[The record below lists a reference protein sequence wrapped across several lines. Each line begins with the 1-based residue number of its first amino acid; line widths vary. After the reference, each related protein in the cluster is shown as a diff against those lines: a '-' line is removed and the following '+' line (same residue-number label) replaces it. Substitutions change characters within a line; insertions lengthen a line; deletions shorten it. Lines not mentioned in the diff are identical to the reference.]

1 MGAVVGATAAQ
12 RARPRPEEDPVSYVH
27 SSELRAGGLGTRR
40 ERRATL
46 FRLGRQGR
54 LAAHRRGELDFESCC
69 LWAARWPHEVPL
81 LHGEFEFIA
90 RTMPEVCE

>member
-1 MGAVVGATAAQ
+1 M
-12 RARPRPEEDPVSYVH
+12 SNLH
-27 SSELRAGGLGTRR
+27 SSELLAGQRAERR

-54 LAAHRRGELDFESCC
+54 LAAYRRGELDFDSCC

-81 LHGEFEFIA
+81 LQGEFEFIA
-90 RTMPEVCE
+90 ISTPEVCE